1 MYTIGYLPLSTNL
14 DKDHASALELTF
26 RDVQK
31 FDYDQIDLK
40 KISRLDAIVIQ
51 DDKNK
56 FTETIC
62 ELLVYVRN
70 HSETLIWIVSEQ
82 LPKLNRKIYTK
93 LGIDGL
99 AGKESEPDEVASLLL
114 NGLKR
119 INNRPK
125 DQKLTV
131 ELDPNSLS
139 VIVNDEP
146 IRLTK
151 SEFQLI
157 ELLHQNIENVVSYE
171 EIRKYIWKNSV
182 GDQQYRI
189 SNLAFLLR
197 KKVKESAVDVIT
209 VRSKGYMLTTA

>member
-14 DKDHASALELTF
+14 DKDHASTLELTF
-26 RDVQK
+26 RDVQV
-31 FDYDQIDLK
+31 FDYDQIELK
-40 KISRLDAIVIQ
+40 EISKLDAVVIQ
-51 DDKNK
+51 DDENK

-114 NGLKR
+114 NALKR
-119 INNRPK
+119 VNNRPE

-139 VIVNDEP
+139 VIVGDET

-209 VRSKGYMLTTA
+209 VRSKGYMLTAK

>member
-26 RDVQK
+26 HDVQK
-31 FDYDQIDLK
+31 FDYEQIDLK
-40 KISRLDAIVIQ
+40 EISRLDAIVIQ
-51 DDKNK
+51 DDESK

-114 NGLKR
+114 NALKR

-125 DQKLTV
+125 EQKLTV

-209 VRSKGYMLTTA
+209 VRSKGYMLTTT

>member
-26 RDVQK
+26 RDVQI

-40 KISRLDAIVIQ
+40 EISQLDAIVIQ
-51 DDKNK
+51 DDENK

-70 HSETLIWIVSEQ
+70 QSETLIWIVSEQ

-99 AGKESEPDEVASLLL
+99 VGKDSEPDEVASLLL

-125 DQKLTV
+125 DHKLTV

-209 VRSKGYMLTTA
+209 VRSKGYMLTTT

>member
-26 RDVQK
+26 HDVQK
-31 FDYDQIDLK
+31 FAYDQIDLK
-40 KISRLDAIVIQ
+40 EISRLDAIVIQ
-51 DDKNK
+51 DDENK

-119 INNRPK
+119 INNRSK
-125 DQKLTV
+125 GQKLTV

-171 EIRKYIWKNSV
+171 EIRKYIWKNSI

-209 VRSKGYMLTTA
+209 VRSKGYMLTTT